1 MTDRYIDLQRRFRDA
16 ADEDPVEPG
25 YGALLGEYGVGEG
38 IGWPELLESDRVVLL
53 AEAGSG
59 KTEEMRAQARRLVEE
74 GTAAFFAPV
83 EDLDREPFVDL
94 LPVEERER
102 FKEWRTDPEAP
113 AWFFL
118 DAVDELK
125 LTEGRLDR
133 ALRRFSQAIDG
144 RLDRARIVISCR
156 PSDWRP
162 QHDLGVVRDR
172 LPVLPAPKKTLP
184 PSPEEAFMGPLRGDG
199 SFRGETGPETQGEDG
214 RPDRGVVRTVVMLP
228 MDGRQIE
235 TFARRRG
242 VEDTPAFLE
251 EIERRDAGI
260 FAGRP
265 LDLDGLIEVWKDSG
279 RLGTRAQQHEAN
291 VKAKLKDDPE
301 RPDKGVLSDDAAR
314 AGAERLALALALTR
328 ARTIRSPEQAL
339 DADRAGGVLDPSGIL
354 PDWTE
359 AERQALL
366 RRALF
371 DPATYGRV
379 RFHHRSVQ
387 EYLAARRLRELR
399 GEGLS
404 TRKLFRLLFAERGGF
419 EVVFPSMREVAAWLA
434 LWDEAVRGEL
444 IRREPEALC
453 ELGDPETL
461 DVESRRRLV
470 RAFAGKYGEGGWRGL
485 GASIRGIRRLAH
497 RKLAPTIRECW
508 GDGPKTEDVRRLLLR
523 LIWQGPLGEC
533 ADLAE
538 GAARDATLS
547 SYNRIVAVRALVECG
562 SDRARAIADSMLD
575 DPKSWPDRVVLGAV
589 ESLFPGILKVDEL
602 IALMKRIPASESV
615 FDDPRWALQQIVDA
629 IDPRSAPAT
638 DLRDRMAD
646 LIWRELEG
654 ESNIHGVRSRIRD
667 VCGRLGYLA
676 PALARLCDRQL
687 SESSNGPCA
696 RLIRACVIASRLGND
711 RSYTGQPVGDL
722 RNRFSENGEL
732 RSRAFWAEL
741 DFVNKISP
749 PEDELRFLR
758 GVGDFLT
765 GNYIQADRPWLLS
778 ALAEEGQP
786 QRRAVALHALL
797 DLWIWHGCDASELD
811 AIREKLKEDPGLVRI
826 FDDRTAPATPDESIE
841 EREHQD
847 RMREREVK
855 KKELLE
861 GWKGWRAGVLADPDD
876 TFSKG
881 KLYDTLCRLHSWLM
895 EADGH
900 RNRYDVWNKDA
911 LAQAFNPEIADR
923 TEEAL
928 RAFWRGRKPVL
939 RSARSMEEKEMFPP
953 VDQYLGLMGV
963 SAESAAEGWAA
974 ALSPDEAR
982 TAAAYATIELNGLA
996 PFIADLA
1003 EAYPEEVEEV
1013 VGGEVSAALRVGG
1026 DYDYLP
1032 VLPFLGQEA
1041 DGLKR
1046 LLAPRVLAEL
1056 KFWPR
1061 DSADD
1066 AKGRWIRHLD
1076 HVLRVLAEGC
1086 GEAERAAAARVCAA
1100 RYEADPA
1107 GALAIMWLKGLFWFE
1122 AARGA
1127 EVLIDGLA
1135 NPGGPD
1141 VQTRAVETFA
1151 ALFSYHE
1158 AVAFEVADP
1167 ARRAELLGRL
1177 VRHAYAFVRRE
1188 DDQTHVGAYS
1198 PNARDKAQHARE
1210 RLLDLLLHTRGPTAR
1225 RIVSELADDG
1235 DFAHMADWLRHRN
1248 RQRAAADAD
1257 FAPYGPGEVRALEER
1272 LEAPPKDRD
1281 GLFDVM
1287 MDRLEDL
1294 AHDLRHGDFSDRR
1307 TVRGIAEEAE
1317 MQRTLARRLQGA
1329 ANGAYAVT
1337 REEEVADGKRTDIQ
1351 ILAAGSGLKAVLE
1364 VKIADNK
1371 WTLTGLEQALRD
1383 QLVGQ
1388 YMRHPDRKAGCLLLT
1403 WHGRKRFWKRP
1414 DDKKRLD
1421 FPGIVEFLSDRA
1433 REVETENPGIRLSVF
1448 GLDLT
1453 GDGAGGF
1460 RAGRDRLSTTGRAGK
1475 DGDDGRGQGGAARG
1489 RVSASG
1495 GAGAAAARGGG
1506 AGAVPQEE
1514 AAGGLPVRPLAVA
1527 GPRLGRRKPGAG
1539 GGRGQDR
1546 GAAGPHRAA
1555 VGAGRGRRRPGRGEG
1570 GARRG
1575 PRRRRGARSAFQ
1587 AVPELGGQGGAA
1599 VVRRADPAAVRP

>member
-16 ADEDPVEPG
+16 ADEDPGEPG
-25 YGALLGEYGVGEG
+25 FGEG

-59 KTEEMRAQARRLVEE
+59 KTMEMRAQKRRLVEE
-74 GTAAFFAPV
+74 GKAAFFAPV
-83 EDLDREPFVDL
+83 EELDQESFTGLL
-94 LPVEERER
+94 LPEEKER
-102 FKEWRTDPEAP
+102 FKAWRADPEAL

-125 LTEGRLDR
+125 LSEGKLDR
-133 ALRRFSQAIDG
+133 ALRRFSQAISG

-156 PSDWRP
+156 PSDWRR
-162 QHDLGVVRDR
+162 QHDLDVVRDR
-172 LPVLPAPKKTLP
+172 LPVPPTPKKTP
-184 PSPEEAFMGPLRGDG
+184 SPSPEEAFMGPLRGDG

-214 RPDRGVVRTVVMLP
+214 RPDRGGARTVVMLP

-235 TFARRRG
+235 TFARRSG
-242 VEDTPAFLE
+242 VEKAPAFLG
-251 EIERRDAGI
+251 EIERRDAEI

-265 LDLDGLIEVWKDSG
+265 LDLAGLIAVWKGS
-279 RLGTRAQQHEAN
+279 RSLGTRAEQHEAN
-291 VKAKLKDDPE
+291 VGAKLRDDHDPE
-301 RPDKGVLSDDAAR
+301 RRDKGVLSDDEAQ

-328 ARTIRSPEQAL
+328 ARAIRSPDQAL
-339 DADRAGGVLDPSGIL
+339 DADRAGGVLDPSEIL

-399 GEGLS
+399 EKGLS
-404 TRKLFRLLFAERGGF
+404 TRKLSRLLFAEPDGF

-434 LWDEAVRGEL
+434 LWDADVRKEL

-461 DVESRRRLV
+461 DMESRRRLV
-470 RAFAGKYGEGGWRGL
+470 RAFAGKYGEGGSRGL
-485 GASIRGIRRLAH
+485 GASIRGIRRLVH
-497 RKLAPTIRECW
+497 RELAPTIRECW

-538 GAARDATLS
+538 GAARDAALDPYS
-547 SYNRIVAVRALVECG
+547 RIVAVRALVECG

-615 FDDPRWALQQIVDA
+615 WALRQIAEA
-629 IDPRSAPAT
+629 IDPRLASATA
-638 DLRDRMAD
+638 LRDHMAD

-654 ESNIHGVRSRIRD
+654 KQNIRGVRSRICD
-667 VCGRLGYLA
+667 VCSRFGYLA
-676 PALARLCDRQL
+676 PALAILCDRQL

-696 RLIRACVIASRLGND
+696 RLMRACVIASRLGND
-711 RSYTGQPVGDL
+711 RSYIGQPVGNL
-722 RNRFSENGEL
+722 RKRFSENGKL

-741 DFVNKISP
+741 DFENGISP

-765 GNYIQADRPWLLS
+765 GDLVDADRPWLLS

-786 QRRAVALHALL
+786 QCRTVALHALL
-797 DLWIWHGCDASELD
+797 DLWSWRGRDALERD
-811 AIREKLKEDPGLVRI
+811 AIREKLKEDPDLVRI

-841 EREHQD
+841 EREHRD
-847 RMREREVK
+847 RMHEREVK
-855 KKELLE
+855 EKERLE
-861 GWKGWRAGVLADPDD
+861 GWKEWRTRVLADPDD
-876 TFSKG
+876 AFSKG
-881 KLYDTLCRLHSWLM
+881 KLYDTLCRLHSWLT
-895 EADGH
+895 EAGG
-900 RNRYDVWNKDA
+900 RPIRYDVWNKDA
-911 LAQAFNPEIADR
+911 LAQEFGPKIADR
-923 TEEAL
+923 AEKEL
-928 RAFWRGRKPVL
+928 RPFWRSRKPVL
-939 RSARSMEEKEMFPP
+939 RFAQSMEERGMVPS
-953 VDQYLGLMGV
+953 VDQHLGLMGV

-974 ALSPDEAR
+974 ALSPDKAR
-982 TAAAYATIELNGLA
+982 IAAAYATIELSGLA

-1003 EAYPEEVEEV
+1003 EAHPEEVEEV

-1032 VLPFLGQEA
+1032 VLPFLDQET

-1061 DSADD
+1061 DFADD

-1086 GEAERAAAARVCAA
+1086 GEAERTAAARECAA

-1107 GALAIMWLKGLFWFE
+1107 GALAIMWLKGLFWFD

-1127 EVLIDGLA
+1127 EVLIDELA
-1135 NPGGPD
+1135 DPGGPG

-1151 ALFSYHE
+1151 ALFSYHDP
-1158 AVAFEVADP
+1158 VAFEVADP
-1167 ARRAELLGRL
+1167 ARRASLLGRL
-1177 VRHAYAFVRRE
+1177 VRHAYAFVRPE

-1198 PNARDKAQHARE
+1198 PNARDEAQHARE
-1210 RLLDLLLHTRGPTAR
+1210 RLIKLLLHTPGPAAR
-1225 RIVSELADDG
+1225 RVVSELADED

-1248 RQRAAADAD
+1248 RQQAAADAE
-1257 FAPYGPGEVRALEER
+1257 FAPYSPEEVRALEER
-1272 LEAPPKDRD
+1272 LEALPKDRD

-1294 AHDLRHGDFSDRR
+1294 AHDLRHGDFSYRQLFQ
-1307 TVRGIAEEAE
+1307 GIAEETQ
-1317 MQRTLARRLQGA
+1317 MQIALAHRLQEA
-1329 ANGAYAVT
+1329 ANGAYAVM
-1337 REEEVADGKRTDIQ
+1337 REGEVVDGKRTDIQ
-1351 ILAAGSGLKAVLE
+1351 LLATGSDLKAVLE
-1364 VKIADNK
+1364 IKIADNK
-1371 WTLTGLEQALRD
+1371 WTLTELERALRD

-1403 WHGRKRFWKRP
+1403 WHGRKRFWIRP

-1421 FPGIVEFLSDRA
+1421 FPGIVAFLSDRA
-1433 REVETENPGIRLSVF
+1433 REIEAGDPGIRLSVF

-1453 GDGAGGF
+1453 GDGGGRF
-1460 RAGRDRLSTTGRAGK
+1460 P
-1475 DGDDGRGQGGAARG
+1475 
-1489 RVSASG
+1489 G
-1495 GAGAAAARGGG
+1495 GAGSVINDRSGR
-1506 AGAVPQEE
+1506 E
-1514 AAGGLPVRPLAVA
+1514 
-1527 GPRLGRRKPGAG
+1527 GRR
-1539 GGRGQDR
+1539 
-1546 GAAGPHRAA
+1546 
-1555 VGAGRGRRRPGRGEG
+1555 
-1570 GARRG
+1570 
-1575 PRRRRGARSAFQ
+1575 
-1587 AVPELGGQGGAA
+1587 
-1599 VVRRADPAAVRP
+1599 

>member
-1 MTDRYIDLQRRFRDA
+1 MTKYEYIDLQRRFRDA
-16 ADEDPVEPG
+16 EDENPGDPG
-25 YGALLGEYGVGEG
+25 YGALPGEYGVGED

-59 KTEEMRAQARRLVEE
+59 KTEEMRTQARRLVED
-74 GTAAFFAPV
+74 GKAAFFAPV
-83 EDLDREPFVDL
+83 EDLDREPF
-94 LPVEERER
+94 PVEERER

-184 PSPEEAFMGPLRGDG
+184 PSPEEASMGPLRGDG
-199 SFRGETGPETQGEDG
+199 SFRGETGPGTQGEDG
-214 RPDRGVVRTVVMLP
+214 RPDRGGVRTVVMLP

-235 TFARRRG
+235 TFARWFG
-242 VEDTPAFLE
+242 VEDAPAFLK

-265 LDLDGLIEVWKDSG
+265 LDLAGLIAAWRDSG
-279 RLGTRAQQHEAN
+279 RLGTRARQHEAN
-291 VKAKLKDDPE
+291 VRAK
-301 RPDKGVLSDDAAR
+301 LSDDLKWSDKGALSDDKAR
-314 AGAERLALALALTR
+314 TGAERLALALALTR
-328 ARTIRSPEQAL
+328 ARAIRSPDQAL
-339 DADRAGGVLDPSGIL
+339 DAGRADGVLDPSGIL

-387 EYLAARRLRELR
+387 EYLAARRLRGLR
-399 GEGLS
+399 EKGLS
-404 TRKLFRLLFAERGGF
+404 TRKLSRLLFAECGGF

-434 LWDEAVRGEL
+434 LRDEAVRTEL

-497 RKLAPTIRECW
+497 PGLAPTIRECW

-562 SDRARAIADSMLD
+562 SDGTRAIADSMLD
-575 DPKSWPDRVVLGAV
+575 DPKSWPDRVVLEAV
-589 ESLFPGILKVDEL
+589 ESLFPGTVTVDEL

-615 FDDPRWALQQIVDA
+615 WALRQIAEA
-629 IDPRSAPAT
+629 IDPRSASAT
-638 DLRDRMAD
+638 ALRDHMAD

-654 ESNIHGVRSRIRD
+654 KQNIRGVRSRICD
-667 VCGRLGYLA
+667 VCSRFGYLA
-676 PALARLCDRQL
+676 PALAILCDRQL

-696 RLIRACVIASRLGND
+696 RLMRACVIASRLGND
-711 RSYTGQPVGDL
+711 RSYIGQPVGNL
-722 RNRFSENGEL
+722 RKRFSENGKL

-741 DFVNKISP
+741 DFVNGISP

-778 ALAEEGQP
+778 ALAEEGHP

-811 AIREKLKEDPGLVRI
+811 AIREKLKEDSGLVRI
-826 FDDRTAPATPDESIE
+826 FDDRTAPATPKESIE
-841 EREHQD
+841 EREHRD
-847 RMREREVK
+847 WMREKKVVREIAEKERLEDWK
-855 KKELLE
+855 K
-861 GWKGWRAGVLADPDD
+861 WRAGVLADPDD
-876 TFSKG
+876 AFSKG
-881 KLYDTLCRLHSWLM
+881 KLYDTLCRLHSRLM

-911 LAQAFNPEIADR
+911 VAQEFNSEIADR
-923 TEEAL
+923 VEKEL
-928 RAFWRGRKPVL
+928 RAFWSDRKPVL
-939 RSARSMEEKEMFPP
+939 RSAQSMEKRDTVPP
-953 VDQYLGLMGV
+953 VDQRLGLMGV
-963 SAESAAEGWAA
+963 SAESATEGWAES
-974 ALSPDEAR
+974 LSSEEAR
-982 TAAAYATIELNGLA
+982 TAAAYATIELSGLA

-1003 EAYPEEVEEV
+1003 EAHPEEVEEV

-1026 DYDYLP
+1026 DYDHLH
-1032 VLPFLGQEA
+1032 VLSSLGPAE

-1046 LLAPRVLAEL
+1046 LLAPRLLAEL
-1056 KFWPR
+1056 KSWPR
-1061 DSADD
+1061 DFADE
-1066 AKGRWIRHLD
+1066 AKGRWRRHLD
-1076 HVLRVLAEGC
+1076 RALRVLVEGG
-1086 GEAERAAAARVCAA
+1086 GEAERSAAARECAV

-1107 GALAIMWLKGLFWFE
+1107 GALAIMWLKGLFGFD

-1127 EVLIDGLA
+1127 EVLVDGLEG
-1135 NPGGPD
+1135 PGDPGI
-1141 VQTRAVETFA
+1141 QTRAVETFA
-1151 ALFSYHE
+1151 ALFGDFE

-1167 ARRAELLGRL
+1167 VRRASLLGRL
-1177 VRHAYAFVRRE
+1177 VRCVYAFVRPE
-1188 DDQTHVGAYS
+1188 DDQTHDGAHL
-1198 PNARDKAQHARE
+1198 PDARW
-1210 RLLDLLLHTRGPTAR
+1210 RLLELLLHTPGPAAR
-1225 RIVSELADDG
+1225 RVVSELADDD

-1248 RQRAAADAD
+1248 RQQAAADAD
-1257 FAPYGPGEVRALEER
+1257 SARRYSPEDVRALETR

-1294 AHDLRHGDFSDRR
+1294 AHELRHGDFSDRR
-1307 TVRGIAEEAE
+1307 TVRGIAGEAE
-1317 MQRTLARRLQGA
+1317 MQRTLARRLQDA
-1329 ANGAYAVT
+1329 ARGAYTVT
-1337 REEEVADGKRTDIQ
+1337 REGEVKDGKRTDIQ
-1351 ILAAGSGLKAVLE
+1351 LLAAGSDLKAVLE

-1371 WTLTGLEQALRD
+1371 WTLTDLERALRD
-1383 QLVGQ
+1383 QLVAQ
-1388 YMRHPDRKAGCLLLT
+1388 YMLDSDRKAGCLLLT
-1403 WHGRKRFWKRP
+1403 WHGRKRFWQRP

-1448 GLDLT
+1448 GLDLA
-1453 GDGAGGF
+1453 GDGQG
-1460 RAGRDRLSTTGRAGK
+1460 DRI
-1475 DGDDGRGQGGAARG
+1475 
-1489 RVSASG
+1489 
-1495 GAGAAAARGGG
+1495 
-1506 AGAVPQEE
+1506 
-1514 AAGGLPVRPLAVA
+1514 
-1527 GPRLGRRKPGAG
+1527 
-1539 GGRGQDR
+1539 
-1546 GAAGPHRAA
+1546 
-1555 VGAGRGRRRPGRGEG
+1555 
-1570 GARRG
+1570 
-1575 PRRRRGARSAFQ
+1575 
-1587 AVPELGGQGGAA
+1587 
-1599 VVRRADPAAVRP
+1599 

>member
-1 MTDRYIDLQRRFRDA
+1 MTDYIDLQRRFRDA
-16 ADEDPVEPG
+16 ADEDPVDPG
-25 YGALLGEYGVGEG
+25 YGALLGGYGVGGG

-74 GTAAFFAPV
+74 GKAAFFAPV
-83 EDLDREPFVDL
+83 EYLDQEPFADL

-144 RLDRARIVISCR
+144 RLDRAGIVISCR

-162 QHDLGVVRDR
+162 QHDLGVVRGR
-172 LPVLPAPKKTLP
+172 LPVPPAPKKTLS
-184 PSPEEAFMGPLRGDG
+184 PSPEEAFMGPLRGDRR
-199 SFRGETGPETQGEDG
+199 FREETGPGTRGEDG
-214 RPDRGVVRTVVMLP
+214 RPDRGGVRTVVMLP

-242 VEDTPAFLE
+242 VEDAPAFLE

-265 LDLDGLIEVWKDSG
+265 LDLDGLVEVWRDSG
-279 RLGTRAQQHEAN
+279 RLGTRAEQHEAN
-291 VKAKLKDDPE
+291 VRAKLKDDSKWSG
-301 RPDKGVLSDDAAR
+301 KGVLSDDAAR
-314 AGAERLALALALTR
+314 AGAERLTLALALTR

-379 RFHHRSVQ
+379 RFHHRSVR
-387 EYLAARRLRELR
+387 EYLAARRLRGLR
-399 GEGLS
+399 EKGLS

-434 LWDEAVRGEL
+434 LWDEAVLKEL

-470 RAFAGKYGEGGWRGL
+470 RAFAGKYGEGGSRGL

-497 RKLAPTIRECW
+497 PGLAPTIRECW

-538 GAARDATLS
+538 GVARDATLDPYS
-547 SYNRIVAVRALVECG
+547 RIVAVRALVECG
-562 SDRARAIADSMLD
+562 SDRTRAIADSMLD
-575 DPKSWPDRVVLGAV
+575 DPESWPDRIVLGAV
-589 ESLFPGILKVDEL
+589 ESLFPRIVTADEL
-602 IALMKRIPASESV
+602 IALMERIPASESV
-615 FDDPRWALQQIVDA
+615 VDDPSWALQQIAKA
-629 IDPRSAPAT
+629 IDPRSASAT
-638 DLRDRMAD
+638 ALRDHMAD

-654 ESNIHGVRSRIRD
+654 EGNIHGVRSRICD

-676 PALARLCDRQL
+676 PALAILCARQL

-696 RLIRACVIASRLGND
+696 RLMRACVIASRLGND
-711 RSYTGQPVGDL
+711 RSYIGQPVGNL
-722 RNRFSENGEL
+722 RKRFSENGKL

-741 DFVNKISP
+741 DFVNGISP

-765 GNYIQADRPWLLS
+765 GDYIQADRPWLLS

-786 QRRAVALHALL
+786 QRRAIALHALL

-826 FDDRTAPATPDESIE
+826 FDDRTAPATPDKSIE
-841 EREHQD
+841 EREHRN
-847 RMREREVK
+847 RMHEREVEK
-855 KKELLE
+855 KKQLE
-861 GWKGWRAGVLADPDD
+861 GWKEWRTRVLADPDD
-876 TFSKG
+876 AFSKG
-881 KLYDTLCRLHSWLM
+881 KLYDTLCRLHSWLT
-895 EADGH
+895 EAGG
-900 RNRYDVWNKDA
+900 RPIRYDVWNRDA
-911 LAQAFNPEIADR
+911 LAQGFAPEIADR
-923 TEEAL
+923 AEKAL
-928 RAFWRGRKPVL
+928 RAFWRDRKPVL
-939 RSARSMEEKEMFPP
+939 RSAQSMEEKDTVPP
-953 VDQYLGLMGV
+953 VDRHLGLMGV

-974 ALSPDEAR
+974 SLSSEEAR
-982 TAAAYATIELNGLA
+982 IAAAYATIELSGLA

-1003 EAYPEEVEEV
+1003 EAHPEEVEEV

-1032 VLPFLGQEA
+1032 VLPFLDQET
-1041 DGLKR
+1041 DSLKR
-1046 LLAPRVLAEL
+1046 LLTPRVLAEL
-1056 KFWPR
+1056 EFWPR
-1061 DSADD
+1061 DFADD
-1066 AKGRWIRHLD
+1066 VKGRWIRHLD
-1076 HVLRVLAEGC
+1076 HVLRVLVEGC
-1086 GEAERAAAARVCAA
+1086 GETERATAARECAA
-1100 RYEADPA
+1100 RYEADRA
-1107 GALAIMWLKGLFWFE
+1107 GALAIMWLKGLFWFD

-1151 ALFSYHE
+1151 ALFSYHD

-1167 ARRAELLGRL
+1167 ARRAELLGQL
-1177 VRHAYAFVRRE
+1177 VRRTYAFVRPE
-1188 DDQTHVGAYS
+1188 DDQNHVGVYS
-1198 PNARDKAQHARE
+1198 PNARDEAQHARW
-1210 RLLDLLLHTRGPTAR
+1210 RLLELLLRTRGPAAR
-1225 RIVSELADDG
+1225 RVVSELADDG

-1248 RQRAAADAD
+1248 RQQAADDAD
-1257 FAPYGPGEVRALEER
+1257 FARRYSPGDVRALEER

-1287 MDRLEDL
+1287 MDRLDDL
-1294 AHDLRHGDFSDRR
+1294 GNDLRHGDFSDRR
-1307 TVRGIAEEAE
+1307 TVQGIDEEAE
-1317 MQRTLARRLQGA
+1317 MQRTLARRLQDA
-1329 ANGAYAVT
+1329 ANGAYTVT
-1337 REEEVADGKRTDIQ
+1337 REEEVADGKRTDIRL
-1351 ILAAGSGLKAVLE
+1351 LAAGSGLKAVLE
-1364 VKIADNK
+1364 VKIADK
-1371 WTLTGLEQALRD
+1371 WTLTRLERALRD

-1388 YMRHPDRKAGCLLLT
+1388 YMRHSDGKAGCLLLT
-1403 WHGRKRFWKRP
+1403 WHGEKRFWQRP

-1433 REVETENPGIRLSVF
+1433 REVEAENPGIRLSVF

-1453 GDGAGGF
+1453 GN
-1460 RAGRDRLSTTGRAGK
+1460 
-1475 DGDDGRGQGGAARG
+1475 GQG
-1489 RVSASG
+1489 
-1495 GAGAAAARGGG
+1495 
-1506 AGAVPQEE
+1506 
-1514 AAGGLPVRPLAVA
+1514 
-1527 GPRLGRRKPGAG
+1527 
-1539 GGRGQDR
+1539 DR
-1546 GAAGPHRAA
+1546 I
-1555 VGAGRGRRRPGRGEG
+1555 
-1570 GARRG
+1570 
-1575 PRRRRGARSAFQ
+1575 
-1587 AVPELGGQGGAA
+1587 
-1599 VVRRADPAAVRP
+1599 

>member
-1 MTDRYIDLQRRFRDA
+1 MTDYIDLQRRFRDA

-25 YGALLGEYGVGEG
+25 YGALLSEYGVGEG

-59 KTEEMRAQARRLVEE
+59 KTEEMRAQARRLVED
-74 GTAAFFAPV
+74 GKAAFFAPV
-83 EDLDREPFVDL
+83 EDLDREPF
-94 LPVEERER
+94 PVEERER

-214 RPDRGVVRTVVMLP
+214 RPDRGVVRVVVMLP

-235 TFARRRG
+235 TFARRRRRG
-242 VEDTPAFLE
+242 RRAGLSRGDRTAG
-251 EIERRDAGI
+251 RRDFRRQAPGS
-260 FAGRP
+260 GRA
-265 LDLDGLIEVWKDSG
+265 DRGLE
-279 RLGTRAQQHEAN
+279 RLGTPRHAGAATRGERQGEAE
-291 VKAKLKDDPE
+291 ATTLK

-399 GEGLS
+399 EKGLS

-497 RKLAPTIRECW
+497 RELAPTIRECW

-589 ESLFPGILKVDEL
+589 ESLFPGILKADEL
-602 IALMKRIPASESV
+602 IALMERIPASKSV
-615 FDDPRWALQQIVDA
+615 FHDPRWALQQIANA

-654 ESNIHGVRSRIRD
+654 EGNIHGVRSRIRD

-711 RSYTGQPVGDL
+711 RSYIGHTVDRL
-722 RNRFSENGEL
+722 RKRFSENGEL

-741 DFVNKISP
+741 DFVNEISP
-749 PEDELRFLR
+749 PEDDRSFLY
-758 GVGDFLT
+758 GVDDFLT
-765 GNYIQADRPWLLS
+765 GALVEADRPWLLS

-786 QRRAVALHALL
+786 QRRAIALHALL
-797 DLWIWHGCDASELD
+797 NLWSRRGRDASELD
-811 AIREKLKEDPGLVRI
+811 AIRARLKADPDLVRI
-826 FDDRTAPATPDESIE
+826 FDDRTAPATPKESIE
-841 EREHQD
+841 EREHRD
-847 RMREREVK
+847 WMREREVE
-855 KKELLE
+855 KKERLE
-861 GWKGWRAGVLADPDD
+861 GWKEWRAGVLADPGDA
-876 TFSKG
+876 FSKG
-881 KLYDTLCRLHSWLM
+881 KLYDTLRALHSWLT
-895 EADGH
+895 ETCGRWD
-900 RNRYDVWNKDA
+900 RYDVWNRDA
-911 LAQAFNPEIADR
+911 LAQEFGPEIADR
-923 TEEAL
+923 AEKAL
-928 RAFWRGRKPVL
+928 RAFWREQEARAPVCAVDGGEGYG
-939 RSARSMEEKEMFPP
+939 SAR
-953 VDQYLGLMGV
+953 
-963 SAESAAEGWAA
+963 
-974 ALSPDEAR
+974 R
-982 TAAAYATIELNGLA
+982 
-996 PFIADLA
+996 
-1003 EAYPEEVEEV
+1003 
-1013 VGGEVSAALRVGG
+1013 
-1026 DYDYLP
+1026 
-1032 VLPFLGQEA
+1032 
-1041 DGLKR
+1041 
-1046 LLAPRVLAEL
+1046 
-1056 KFWPR
+1056 
-1061 DSADD
+1061 
-1066 AKGRWIRHLD
+1066 
-1076 HVLRVLAEGC
+1076 
-1086 GEAERAAAARVCAA
+1086 
-1100 RYEADPA
+1100 
-1107 GALAIMWLKGLFWFE
+1107 
-1122 AARGA
+1122 
-1127 EVLIDGLA
+1127 
-1135 NPGGPD
+1135 
-1141 VQTRAVETFA
+1141 
-1151 ALFSYHE
+1151 
-1158 AVAFEVADP
+1158 
-1167 ARRAELLGRL
+1167 
-1177 VRHAYAFVRRE
+1177 
-1188 DDQTHVGAYS
+1188 
-1198 PNARDKAQHARE
+1198 
-1210 RLLDLLLHTRGPTAR
+1210 PT
-1225 RIVSELADDG
+1225 S
-1235 DFAHMADWLRHRN
+1235 
-1248 RQRAAADAD
+1248 
-1257 FAPYGPGEVRALEER
+1257 
-1272 LEAPPKDRD
+1272 
-1281 GLFDVM
+1281 
-1287 MDRLEDL
+1287 
-1294 AHDLRHGDFSDRR
+1294 
-1307 TVRGIAEEAE
+1307 
-1317 MQRTLARRLQGA
+1317 
-1329 ANGAYAVT
+1329 
-1337 REEEVADGKRTDIQ
+1337 
-1351 ILAAGSGLKAVLE
+1351 
-1364 VKIADNK
+1364 
-1371 WTLTGLEQALRD
+1371 
-1383 QLVGQ
+1383 
-1388 YMRHPDRKAGCLLLT
+1388 
-1403 WHGRKRFWKRP
+1403 RP
-1414 DDKKRLD
+1414 H
-1421 FPGIVEFLSDRA
+1421 
-1433 REVETENPGIRLSVF
+1433 
-1448 GLDLT
+1448 
-1453 GDGAGGF
+1453 GGF
-1460 RAGRDRLSTTGRAGK
+1460 RRIR
-1475 DGDDGRGQGGAARG
+1475 RG
-1489 RVSASG
+1489 RLG
-1495 GAGAAAARGGG
+1495 GS
-1506 AGAVPQEE
+1506 PC
-1514 AAGGLPVRPLAVA
+1514 LPTKRELRPLT
-1527 GPRLGRRKPGAG
+1527 
-1539 GGRGQDR
+1539 
-1546 GAAGPHRAA
+1546 
-1555 VGAGRGRRRPGRGEG
+1555 RPSR
-1570 GARRG
+1570 
-1575 PRRRRGARSAFQ
+1575 
-1587 AVPELGGQGGAA
+1587 
-1599 VVRRADPAAVRP
+1599 